1 MKKRKQ
7 SARLPDEPR
16 PVDGTSLIETITR
29 FWVTIVI
36 ILVILYAALLM
47 ISRTAG
53 FSGLLRQRLENLS
66 GIPISVERV
75 HANFSMDLVV
85 EGLRGGHNLTNGYAS
100 IIIGRAEMYWNIMP
114 LIRGSGWPFR
124 ELKVNDC
131 AIRFSQDKEG
141 KWQPLN
147 FLHQAIAPWVEIE
160 DEAGSE
166 PNTAAI
172 EYLRSVRAKID
183 VSNVNITW
191 LGATDESVP
200 RATIK
205 GLSFRTEPVRP
216 MGRDVLWC
224 QMQIERS
231 ETEGIDR
238 INQLDIEWIR
248 QSDQDVVLRMGGV
261 EKGSNVLL
269 PTSNTLLPNEES
281 EIE

>member
-1 MKKRKQ
+1 MKKKKL
-7 SARLPDEPR
+7 SARMTDEPR

-29 FWVTIVI
+29 FWVTIVV
-36 ILVILYAALLM
+36 ILIILYAALLM
-47 ISRTAG
+47 ISRTDG

-75 HANFSMDLVV
+75 HANLSMDLVV
-85 EGLRGGHNLTNGYAS
+85 EGLRGGHDLSNRFAS
-100 IIIGRAEMYWNIMP
+100 ITIGRAEMYWNIMP

-131 AIRFSQDKEG
+131 DIRFSQDKEG
-141 KWQPLN
+141 TWQPLT

-205 GLSFRTEPVRP
+205 GLNFRTEPVRP
-216 MGRDVLWC
+216 MGQDVLWC
-224 QMQIERS
+224 KMQIARS

-248 QSDQDVVLRMGGV
+248 QSDQDVVLRMGDLSV
-261 EKGSNVLL
+261 KRNIQL
-269 PTSNTLLPNEES
+269 PTSNTP
-281 EIE
+281 